1 MNSTKLE
8 TNLNWLAPGYTAPL
22 EPRIMNLDTRLLDV
36 VTDEKKRKNLSVGSL
51 ISYLA
56 PEDLDR
62 IAQGQEVGSQWKSQT
77 KCRSFSFY
85 QCCESR
91 IIYSGSV

>member
-1 MNSTKLE
+1 MTCLGEEAVNSTKLE

-22 EPRIMNLDTRLLDV
+22 EPRILDLDTRLLDV

-51 ISYLA
+51 LSYLA

-62 IAQGQEVGSQWKSQT
+62 IAQGQEVGSHRLSSRQLTSQI
-77 KCRSFSFY
+77 KMFILFF
-85 QCCESR
+85 
-91 IIYSGSV
+91 